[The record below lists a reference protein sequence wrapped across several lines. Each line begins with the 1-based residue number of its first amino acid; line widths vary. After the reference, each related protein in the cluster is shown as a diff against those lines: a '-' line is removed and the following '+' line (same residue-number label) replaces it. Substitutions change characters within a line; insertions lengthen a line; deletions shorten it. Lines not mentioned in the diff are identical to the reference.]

1 MSIDMTQFHD
11 ILFEECLENLDIMKS
26 ELESIDLDAFD
37 FEKMMTIYRGAH
49 TIKGGCAM
57 LEFNVVSAYA
67 KEMEHLL
74 GEMRDKTKQTNPDNI
89 NVMLESV
96 EFLRSMV
103 VELQNKDANDEAK
116 ALAHCTKMQS
126 AIL

>member
-1 MSIDMTQFHD
+1 MSVDMTQFHD
-11 ILFEECLENLDIMKS
+11 VLFEECLENLDIMKS

-57 LEFNVVSAYA
+57 LEFNVASAYA

-74 GEMRDKTKQTNPDNI
+74 AEMRDKTKQTNPDNI

-96 EFLRSMV
+96 EFLRSLIK
-103 VELQNKDANDEAK
+103 ELQNKQTNDEAK
-116 ALAHCTKMQS
+116 ALAHCAKMQA
-126 AIL
+126 AIV

>member
-1 MSIDMTQFHD
+1 
-11 ILFEECLENLDIMKS
+11 
-26 ELESIDLDAFD
+26 
-37 FEKMMTIYRGAH
+37 MMTIYRGAH

-57 LEFNVVSAYA
+57 SEFNVVSAYA

-74 GEMRDKTKQTNPDNI
+74 GEIRDKTKQIIPDNI
-89 NVMLESV
+89 NVILESV

-116 ALAHCTKMQS
+116 ALAHCTKMQA